1 MMERFFKAVINVFYI
16 LNQEEDFEADI
27 LKS

>member
-1 MMERFFKAVINVFYI
+1 MMERFFKAVINVLYI